1 MGGTIYGY
9 GKILNRVDVISC
21 ILVLFN
27 GRFETF
33 IWPQIAYWFKYQFRA
48 IFNKKKHTHC
58 LFKLE
63 DLFILACDCNLSQMN
78 SFNVIKSVTIVKKDN
93 CCLAMYSPISF
104 IHLPL
109 CKNHLDTRS
118 VSQSCIMLFATYVA
132 GFGKTL
138 LLRGAPHLG
147 EHFMINDINIT
158 TICHPSLKAMVLKSQ
173 VA

>member
-1 MGGTIYGY
+1 MSFLVYWCFLTGGLKLLSGPTSHIDSSTNSEPSL
-9 GKILNRVDVISC
+9 I
-21 ILVLFN
+21 
-27 GRFETF
+27 
-33 IWPQIAYWFKYQFRA
+33 
-48 IFNKKKHTHC
+48 KKNTHC